1 MSKKMEQELL
11 MYKLGMKELVDK
23 LEILN
28 QDYENKNSYI
38 LMEHIKFRLKS
49 KESIKQKL
57 INDGFS
63 FNLENLNKINDIA
76 GVRVVV
82 AFEDDIKKVR
92 DLVLKIPNI
101 KVLKEKDYIK
111 NPKESGYESYHMIL
125 SIPITLIDCEKFITV
140 ELQIWTLIM
149 DTFASIDHKLVYKN
163 KTQNLSSLFKNYSK
177 QMQLLDDCFSEL
189 KRNLN

>member
-63 FNLENLNKINDIA
+63 FNLENFNKINDIA

-140 ELQIWTLIM
+140 ELQIRTLIM

-163 KTQNLSSLFKNYSK
+163 KTQNLTSLFKNYSK

>member
-63 FNLENLNKINDIA
+63 FNLENFNKINDIA

-140 ELQIWTLIM
+140 ELQIRTLIM

>member
-1 MSKKMEQELL
+1 MSKKMDQELL

-57 INDGFS
+57 INDGYS
-63 FNLENLNKINDIA
+63 FNLENFNKINDIA

-140 ELQIWTLIM
+140 ELQIRTLIM

>member
-1 MSKKMEQELL
+1 MDQELL

-57 INDGFS
+57 INDGYS
-63 FNLENLNKINDIA
+63 FNLENFNKINDIA

-140 ELQIWTLIM
+140 ELQIRTLIM